1 MRSITKLSPVV
12 AILFCFV
19 ACKETNKNPQKK
31 ISETIISETQNDFPG
46 NYVTKEYHQRTE
58 GYDWISVAVRD
69 KGDNTIGISVRS
81 RADKKRPTCTFD
93 SKAFKVNDSLYRASS
108 NGVGIL
114 FSFKKDSLKILT
126 EIPEQADA
134 LQFYC
139 SGGGNFTGV
148 YGRIEG
154 ELDSSQIDPTLFAK
168 TLELQGV
175 GFLVSSKARNNEKV
189 LEILPY
195 GLETDNSAITHTMEG
210 SIADVEIEDLNSDG
224 FPELLVY
231 LSSDGSG
238 SYGEVIGYSVN
249 NGKSISSVY
258 FPPISDDPALSKG
271 YMGHDEFSVIETSLA
286 RRFPIYND
294 GDTNANPTGGIRQIE
309 YILED
314 GEASRRFVVKNSTD
328 FPDM

>member
-1 MRSITKLSPVV
+1 
-12 AILFCFV
+12 
-19 ACKETNKNPQKK
+19 
-31 ISETIISETQNDFPG
+31 
-46 NYVTKEYHQRTE
+46 
-58 GYDWISVAVRD
+58 
-69 KGDNTIGISVRS
+69 
-81 RADKKRPTCTFD
+81 
-93 SKAFKVNDSLYRASS
+93 
-108 NGVGIL
+108 
-114 FSFKKDSLKILT
+114 
-126 EIPEQADA
+126 
-134 LQFYC
+134 
-139 SGGGNFTGV
+139 V